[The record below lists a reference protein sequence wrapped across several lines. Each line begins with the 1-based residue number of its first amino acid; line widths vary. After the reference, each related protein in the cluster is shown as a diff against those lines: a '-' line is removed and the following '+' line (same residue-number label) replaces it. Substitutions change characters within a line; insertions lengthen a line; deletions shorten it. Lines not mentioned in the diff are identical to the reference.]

1 LAVIKNI
8 IQTQFTSTGA
18 DKVNKDTDRINR
30 SQTRLG
36 QSSASAGRAFAAQ
49 SQGLGGLVAAYAGAA
64 ATIFALQQ
72 AFSALSKAA
81 QSDAIIQGTKTLA
94 AEIGQSG
101 PRILKSIKDITEGQV
116 TLTEAAQ
123 NANIAL
129 SAGFNT
135 RQIEGFTTVAL
146 KASRALGR
154 DFTDSLQRITR
165 GVAKLEPELLDELG
179 IFTRIEPAVQK
190 YARQLGVS
198 ANSLNEFQR
207 RQAFANAA
215 IEEGLRKFGAI
226 DTTAPSTQKS
236 LEQLRVQVEELG
248 IALAKLLVNVL
259 LPIVNFFKNDFGNT
273 LLLFGGILTLVFSK
287 GSQVVGGFV
296 NDSLK
301 DLTKL
306 SEFLADKNKF
316 DVSALSN
323 LRETVG
329 QKREKGGYI
338 IRATPLKGQDAEQA
352 KRFKEA
358 LDLQRGGAI
367 QTISQLNKVNL
378 AYKEQQKFLEATKKT
393 GSQSYQALTAA
404 ISANS
409 LALEKADVKSR
420 AFIGTANLLRGA
432 ASGLTIAF
440 SLLSKTLGVIGLV
453 VTAAQLALQLFGIDA
468 IGWLTEK
475 ISKLFEASKNLET
488 GFTGAAAAAA
498 GGSAKLTE
506 SLKALGATAE
516 DLEKLPDSL
525 KTLRKEIEDT
535 AESNALRASG
545 FIENFGTV
553 ADQVAAEIDLLGAA
567 NEKIAEL
574 NATIAETTDPAQL
587 DGLRQQLTLV
597 TAIADAYKK
606 YGAEYYLVIGEL
618 AAQTGLSAEKVA
630 TSITDTTLGVI
641 QKSSERFAVFGQQV
655 QKLGEDFSLAG
666 LNAEQRRLV
675 EAGILSVSTIN
686 DLNEAIKAGSINSQ
700 QLGSSIGGLESQLQI
715 ANEAFVKQNALLR
728 DSTALAQMSDE
739 EILKIKSANI
749 QLSTSI
755 NSILDEIR
763 VFKEIESSLLA
774 LEKTY
779 KGITSTFSK
788 EIGLIDTAPFQ
799 GIIDIEGKI
808 VTNQQEQIA
817 NQNELI
823 ETTLLRTAESA
834 KLIGNEQAI
843 NALVKER
850 QLNFDDERKLR
861 ATINAE
867 AELYN
872 KTLQAAIGRF
882 VDQTI
887 AAANLTEE
895 LRKQT
900 QELRNQNAIAQL
912 SNRLQNQQALAQRA
926 SLESTFSQNRLS
938 ANIAKLQAQQAL
950 EQAKAS
956 KGGVSAAKQ
965 QLEIQQSQLQTA
977 RELSRI
983 ELGIA
988 QTRAQ
993 ARVEEAKITRE
1004 AFAED
1009 DLFGIAALAE
1019 VFRAEKEL
1027 FQLQKAEAEVN
1038 YSRELELIA
1047 VEKQIAEQ
1055 NLKSSGAS
1063 IAAIERQLEL
1073 ELQIFDEQA
1082 KLEKAKLD
1090 ASADELRRQR
1100 EILETQKT
1108 IQRAEANTQKA
1119 ALEAQIA
1126 KIRSDNSYLTN
1137 LQTLNNEFLKG
1148 YSDVIRQAL
1157 TAQGVD
1163 ASLVKKV
1170 DYKPDTK
1177 VFTEALAEITKLE
1190 SAMINLYG
1198 PEGTVFKG
1206 IEQAF
1211 EIQSGNISAQISD
1224 LQKQRTE
1231 LDALND
1237 IRRQT
1242 IQAQAEAEKAGG
1254 QEKIAEYQKTLNELQ
1269 VREAQA
1275 NAEILKAREE
1285 LARKEADLIL
1295 NLVKEITKT
1304 ISSVVT
1310 SSKQAGVNRLLQEE
1324 ALLKNI
1330 LESQT
1335 QDLTDVQNKYSEALE
1350 KEISLREKVTS
1361 ATESLLASQQSYF
1374 DSLVGANAQDIR
1386 SAGTNYLKQLQEQQ
1400 QATLELSRASGQRAA
1415 TEQSLASLTQ
1425 SQAVL
1430 QASLQ
1435 KVTTERIAKEEE
1447 LAEIQKVLGAIT
1459 DIANGKLKA
1468 FVKTIASLASLGGS
1482 GGIQNL
1488 FSMDTLKNVFFEVTG
1503 INDLK
1508 RSFGEF
1514 AKSSVGLQN
1523 AGASLAKSST
1533 QLASTA
1539 ETLSASAV
1547 GSAAG
1552 TVAGTTAGTT
1562 TAAVPAA
1569 SMSTFASVALS
1580 AIQGAFIGNFIGKL
1594 TGDTSLASTIGGA
1607 IGFGVATLF
1616 KGTAFVAKVSAAIS
1630 TTVGS
1635 TAIAAFATPLIF
1647 AAIGAL
1653 IIGALFGKRPKPTAD
1668 VKGKITG
1675 EGYQGL
1681 ETVSRDLSAENV
1693 AAIEDIPTQVFGN
1706 LITGLKSAGIRLA
1719 DEIDVQVR
1727 FYKGNFEKVGL
1738 AFKSGF
1744 KALENVGK
1752 EAQAVSD
1759 ELVKQFFQGVTIQRN
1774 DAGAVTFRSLV
1785 VDALTP
1791 NAADL
1796 QQALDVFAEIQDI
1809 NQKTQERFLAGLEFA
1824 QEFSATLAKITA
1836 NVPNIANIYAEI
1848 DRVAAA
1854 NASNVSAYYN
1864 QLREET
1870 VKYFGESS
1878 DQTDRLVTS
1887 FKQYALASV
1896 GVIESSRG
1904 MFENL
1909 QDVSKELN
1917 AGAIA
1922 VRNVVARVRAMSSV
1936 FTELGMTAGETAAAI
1951 RAGINAEIGNLI
1963 SASAEALRDAV
1974 EAFELGP
1981 ELKNLKN
1988 VIEGGTQAV
1997 KDWKGIITELNAV
2010 PEIEPGRIA
2019 EANQA
2024 LQDAIKVN
2032 EYAIQESIL
2041 TLTKEQLKAVI
2052 AADGYGSA
2060 IAETAAEQRLAI
2072 LREQDRT
2079 KALQQFAKATRN
2091 FAAGLERIN
2100 SSIIA
2105 TVGIG
2110 AVPLQDLM
2118 TAMNDAK
2125 FGNAAQSINS
2135 YLQSIT
2141 RGENIVDNFKDAIDT
2156 LNNEFG
2162 DNEDKIMEFAQSLD
2176 VLQDA
2181 TIQTIDI
2188 VYDLVVAYEDTVR
2201 QISDAFNQSKDAVLS
2216 TIKDLGS
2223 EIISLT
2229 SNISDQTSEILGIY
2243 DDTLATVAESGNE
2256 LYDLRDTAKDA
2267 FEVAAKAVKEF
2278 EKTNKLSGKSSS
2290 LLRQEISA
2298 VEAEIA
2304 SLVSAENLDFSGF
2317 LQLSDLTS
2325 KQSALKRELSSVVDV
2340 EAEYEQLLGDRTQ
2353 AIEDLAF
2360 VEASI
2365 ASLTGSL
2372 IDTRRKESD
2381 IIKKT
2386 QDAVVT
2392 FNQAQNDLQDI
2403 TELLAESN
2411 FNLNQVRT
2419 DEESVVN
2426 KVREALSSYN
2436 KDLEALTVNLEAIG
2450 GESGAALRSAFIQ
2463 AAAGNAEIIFATLE
2477 EAAREA
2483 KIEEAIAN
2491 ASAAFTQLQA
2501 LAAQVEEFF
2510 TPVETVF
2517 DGLEEISVGLT
2528 DNFRNFNE
2536 DLVKYLDVDG
2546 LSQFYGEGGIF
2557 SQFRESLLSTLKTD
2571 GFDILTAPGGP
2582 LDNFNVNLGLITG
2595 ALTTLTEAGNIL
2607 DVSIQTATTSF
2618 GTFVAAVGT
2627 DLDRLTAGY
2636 VGLATV
2642 GQNLSDTAP
2651 ENLNLYAEGIGNIN
2665 AVLEEGGSLSVLFE
2679 ASDAL
2684 TSLYTSVDVID
2695 SLLNEINFEVSAQT
2709 AKDQIVS
2716 AVNVINSTLNDVSL
2730 SISAAGTA
2738 NNITASINTIDS
2750 TLKSVDLGVAATE
2763 AVDAIT
2769 LAVNTLNST
2778 IEEVDLSA
2786 AADNMVKVIN
2796 AAVNLLD
2803 STISNVDLSI
2813 SAETMIENVESSIQ
2827 EVKDTLGGVVL
2838 ETSTAIAIGAINASV
2853 DSVNSALDS
2862 VDFSVKTGEAQA
2874 AIASIDTTLNNS
2886 LAGVSFTTNLEEAAA
2901 DIANIQNTLNSTLGD
2916 YEVQTKLTE
2925 ATDKLEAVKTQLNA
2939 KLNSYDFS
2947 NALTGATTLV
2957 DGIDDALNNS
2967 LNSLNVN
2974 TATSVFD
2981 SLVEAIS
2988 GTSTDNVKKFSE
3000 AIFAFSDL
3008 TTEISNTNGLATAL
3022 SELAAENSNV
3032 SALTDRFSTLKSEI
3046 DRLTGNTGVQALKD
3060 TLSTISTDL
3069 ADAWDNIRLN
3079 TAAIKITAQTG
3090 PISVSTS
3097 GGITSSQADDL
3108 VKYAKKYPKI
3118 EGVPY
3123 SANSGTLTLAEG
3135 GPVKGPGNATS
3146 DSIPAQLSNGE
3157 YVIRAATVSK
3167 LGQDFLNTLNTT
3179 GSLDSALSMLGRN
3192 GDTNVAHLTKKEMD
3206 HLKKLGGSGSRN
3218 PKTGLF
3224 EFFNKDAGALGRFF
3238 AKQEADLLWNTYGSK
3253 MLADSS
3259 GIKSYSIGRYGEKRQ
3274 GMPEI
3279 YDISAT
3285 TPFAVSDQETM
3296 DLDVSSWQTVGE
3308 NALFSPADR
3317 GSLKT
3322 SQAAALLLANE
3333 MLVARKSSPLKG
3345 IRSKYAQGKKNIDYA
3360 NRNFID
3366 ANLGKGYPGSSEGH
3380 WAPAWNQ
3387 NLAVHPNI
3395 GYNPGYTDVGKVDVS
3410 SKNGGW
3416 AARFAQALSGS
3427 VSKVLNSS
3435 STYSLGT
3442 MISKDVIRDSID
3454 KLNEA
3459 YPNFTDFYMLNKTK
3473 GKMPALTSSGKNPMD
3488 KIKELSALD
3497 NSGSSGD
3504 SDSDNYVGSNNVY
3517 LGPSVVDSA
3526 GRGYGSVYGDPNT
3539 WAGPTYVDSFHGWST
3554 GGAVKGR
3561 DSIPGMLEP
3570 GEFVLRKA
3578 AVERMGLDSAYKL
3591 NATGDMGGETNVEV
3605 NITNNGT
3612 PVNVSG
3618 SPQIRRENGKLV
3630 LDIILED
3637 IRNNGPIRQQI
3648 RSIR

>member
-18 DKVNKDTDRINR
+18 DRVTKDTDRINR

-81 QSDAIIQGTKTLA
+81 QSEAIIQGTKTLA

-248 IALAKLLVNVL
+248 TALAKLLVNVL
-259 LPIVNFFKNDFGNT
+259 LPLVNFFKNDFGNT
-273 LLLFGGILTLVFSK
+273 LLLFGGLLTLVFSK

-301 DLTKL
+301 DLTRL
-306 SEFLADKNKF
+306 SEYLADKNNF
-316 DVSALSN
+316 DTAVLTGLTTNIRKDIAEGGL
-323 LRETVG
+323 
-329 QKREKGGYI
+329 KG
-338 IRATPLKGQDAEQA
+338 IRTSPLKGQDAEQA

-358 LDLQRGGAI
+358 LDLQRAGAI
-367 QTISQLNKVNL
+367 QTISQLNQVNL

-393 GSQSYQALTAA
+393 GSQTYQNLTTA

-420 AFIGTANLLRGA
+420 AFISTSNLLRGA

-453 VTAAQLALQLFGIDA
+453 VTAAQLGLQIFGIDA

-475 ISKLFEASKNLET
+475 INKLFEASKNLET

-516 DLEKLPDSL
+516 DLEKVSDQL
-525 KTLRKEIEDT
+525 KVLRNDIERAARTDAVRTL
-535 AESNALRASG
+535 G
-545 FIENFGTV
+545 VIENLAIIFSGKI
-553 ADQVAAEIDLLGAA
+553 AAEIDYLGAA
-567 NEKIAEL
+567 NEKIAEI
-574 NATIAETTDPAQL
+574 NATIAETTDPTQL

-641 QKSSERFAVFGQQV
+641 QKSSAQFSVLGQQI
-655 QKLGEDFSLAG
+655 QKIGDGFSLAG

-715 ANEAFVKQNALLR
+715 ANEAFAKQNIILA
-728 DSTALAQMSDE
+728 DQSALAQMSSDE
-739 EILKIKSANI
+739 IAN
-749 QLSTSI
+749 LSLANARLGTSI
-755 NSILDEIR
+755 AAISNEIR
-763 VFKEIESSLLA
+763 VFKEIEASLIA

-788 EIGLIDTAPFQ
+788 EIGLIDTASFQ
-799 GIIDIEGKI
+799 GIINAEGAI
-808 VTNQQEQIA
+808 VANQEQQIA
-817 NQNELI
+817 NQNTLI
-823 ETTLLRTAESA
+823 DATLRRTVLSA
-834 KLIGNEQAI
+834 NIIGDERAI
-843 NALVKER
+843 NTIVVGRRLDLEAEL
-850 QLNFDDERKLR
+850 KLR
-861 ATINAE
+861 GKINDE

-872 KTLQAAIGRF
+872 KTLQAAVGRF
-882 VDQTI
+882 IDQTI
-887 AAANLTEE
+887 AAANLTVE
-895 LRKQT
+895 LQKQT

-912 SNRLQNQQALAQRA
+912 SNILQNQQALAQRA

-956 KGGVSAAKQ
+956 KGGVNAAKQ

-977 RELSRI
+977 RELARI

-993 ARVEEAKITRE
+993 ARVEEAKTTRE

-1063 IAAIERQLEL
+1063 VAAIERQLEL

-1090 ASADELRRQR
+1090 ASVADLGRQL

-1119 ALEAQIA
+1119 ALEAQVA

-1137 LQTLNNEFLKG
+1137 LQTVNNEFLKG
-1148 YSDVIRQAL
+1148 YSDVIKQAL
-1157 TAQGVD
+1157 IAQGVD
-1163 ASLVKKV
+1163 ASLVKNIT
-1170 DYKPDTK
+1170 YKPDTK
-1177 VFTEALAEITKLE
+1177 VFEAATAEIANLE
-1190 SAMINLYG
+1190 SAISNLYG

-1211 EIQSGNISAQISD
+1211 EIQSGNIAVQISD

-1242 IQAQAEAEKAGG
+1242 IQAQAEAEKSGG
-1254 QEKIAEYQKTLNELQ
+1254 QERVAEYQKTLNELT

-1330 LESQT
+1330 LEAQT
-1335 QDLTDVQNKYSEALE
+1335 QDLTDIQNKYSEALE

-1374 DSLVGANAQDIR
+1374 DSLVGSNAQDIR

-1415 TEQSLASLTQ
+1415 AEQSLASLTQ

-1468 FVKTIASLASLGGS
+1468 FIKTIASLASLGGS

-1523 AGASLAKSST
+1523 AGANLAKSST

-1539 ETLSASAV
+1539 ETLSASAA

-1562 TAAVPAA
+1562 TVAVPAA
-1569 SMSTFASVALS
+1569 TGPATFASTALS
-1580 AIQGAFIGNFIGKL
+1580 ALQGAFIGNFIGKL

-1607 IGFGVATLF
+1607 LGAGFATIF
-1616 KGTAFVAKVSAAIS
+1616 KGTAFVTKVAGAIS
-1630 TTVGS
+1630 TTIGS
-1635 TAIAAFATPLIF
+1635 TAIATFATPLIF

-1653 IIGALFGKRPKPTAD
+1653 IIGGLFGKRPKPTAD
-1668 VKGKITG
+1668 VKGKLTG

-1744 KALENVGK
+1744 QALENVGK
-1752 EAQAVSD
+1752 EAQDVSD
-1759 ELVKQFFQGVTIQRN
+1759 ALVRQFFQGVTIQRN

-1796 QQALDVFAEIQDI
+1796 QQAIDVFSEIQDI

-1836 NVPNIANIYAEI
+1836 NVPNIATIYAEI
-1848 DRVAAA
+1848 DRAAAA
-1854 NASNVSAYYN
+1854 NASNVSAYYK

-1878 DQTDRLVTS
+1878 DQTDRLVES

-1951 RAGINAEIGNLI
+1951 RVGINAEIGNLI

-1981 ELKNLKN
+1981 ELKNLKDT
-1988 VIEGGTQAV
+1988 IEGGTQAV

-2010 PEIEPGRIA
+2010 PEIEPARIA

-2052 AADGYGSA
+2052 SADGYGSA
-2060 IAETAAEQRLAI
+2060 IAETAAEQRLAV

-2135 YLQSIT
+2135 YLQSIA
-2141 RGENIVDNFKDAIDT
+2141 RGENIVDNFRGAINT

-2256 LYDLRDTAKDA
+2256 LYDLRDAAKDA

-2298 VEAEIA
+2298 IEAEIA

-2386 QDAVVT
+2386 QDAIVT

-2450 GESGAALRSAFIQ
+2450 GESGAALRDAFIQ

-2684 TSLYTSVDVID
+2684 TSLYTSVDIID
-2695 SLLNEINFEVSAQT
+2695 SLLNEINFEVSAQS

-2716 AVNVINSTLNDVSL
+2716 AVDIINSTLNDVSL

-2738 NNITASINTIDS
+2738 NNIAASIDTVDS
-2750 TLKSVDLGVAATE
+2750 TLKSVDLGVAAAD
-2763 AVDAIT
+2763 AVEAIT

-2796 AAVNLLD
+2796 AAVTLLD

-2838 ETSTAIAIGAINASV
+2838 ETSTAIAIGSINASV

-2862 VDFSVKTGEAQA
+2862 IDFSVKTGEAQA
-2874 AIASIDTTLNNS
+2874 AIASIDTTLNS
-2886 LAGVSFTTNLEEAAA
+2886 ELAGVSFTTNLEEAAA

-2925 ATDKLEAVKTQLNA
+2925 ATDKLEAIKTQLNA
-2939 KLNSYDFS
+2939 KLSSYDFAS
-2947 NALTGATTLV
+2947 ALTGATTLI
-2957 DGIDDALNNS
+2957 DGIDNSLNTS

-2974 TATSVFD
+2974 QVTSVFD

-2988 GTSTDNVKKFSE
+2988 GNSTDSVKKFSD

-3022 SELAAENSNV
+3022 SELAGDNSNI

-3046 DRLTGNTGVQALKD
+3046 DRLTGNTGIQALKN

-3069 ADAWDNIRLN
+3069 AAAWNNVRLN
-3079 TAAIKITAQTG
+3079 TSAITVRATVG
-3090 PISVSTS
+3090 EVYASVTN
-3097 GGITSSQADDL
+3097 GITSAQAAEL
-3108 VKYAKKYPKI
+3108 VKYAKQYPTI
-3118 EGVPY
+3118 SGVTYGRPG
-3123 SANSGTLTLAEG
+3123 NFLAEG
-3135 GPVKGPGNATS
+3135 GPVKGPGTSTS

-3157 YVIRAATVSK
+3157 YVLRAAAVSK
-3167 LGQDFLNTLNTT
+3167 LGQDFLNTLNKT
-3179 GSLDSALSMLGRN
+3179 GDLSQAVSSMGRY
-3192 GDTNVAHLTKKEMD
+3192 GDTMLAHITPAEARLLT
-3206 HLKKLGGSGSRN
+3206 KLGGSGTEN
-3218 PKTGLF
+3218 PQSGLK

-3238 AKQEADLLWNTYGSK
+3238 ARQEANLLWDTYGSSI
-3253 MLADSS
+3253 AQDAYAVRSS
-3259 GIKSYSIGRYGEKRQ
+3259 STKDNFGRPEMYEFTTSSSNPFRLSRTETVDDIGG
-3274 GMPEI
+3274 
-3279 YDISAT
+3279 T
-3285 TPFAVSDQETM
+3285 TAQ
-3296 DLDVSSWQTVGE
+3296 
-3308 NALFSPADR
+3308 NALFDSTGR
-3317 GSLKT
+3317 SILQN
-3322 SQAAALLLANE
+3322 SQASVMLSLNE
-3333 MLVARKSSPLKG
+3333 MLKARSGPLVTG
-3345 IRSKYAQGKKNIDYA
+3345 LRSKYGQDKKPGNWSDVIPYRD
-3360 NRNFID
+3360 RNFID
-3366 ANLGKGYPGSSEGH
+3366 ANMGSGYPG
-3380 WAPAWNQ
+3380 APGEWKNPANSK
-3387 NLAVHPNI
+3387 NLGYWPDI
-3395 GYNPGYTDVGKVDVS
+3395 GFHPGYRAFGRVAGNALGNIDAE
-3410 SKNGGW
+3410 NGGYP
-3416 AARFAQALSGS
+3416 ARFPQALTNAIDR
-3427 VSKVLNSS
+3427 VLGEPSS
-3435 STYSLGT
+3435 YSLGT
-3442 MISKDVIRDSID
+3442 QMSKDTIRNAID
-3454 KLNEA
+3454 KLNASED
-3459 YPNFTDFYMLNKTK
+3459 YKNFADFYMLDKTR
-3473 GKMPALTSSGKNPMD
+3473 GSPPAFSSGG
-3488 KIKELSALD
+3488 L
-3497 NSGSSGD
+3497 
-3504 SDSDNYVGSNNVY
+3504 
-3517 LGPSVVDSA
+3517 
-3526 GRGYGSVYGDPNT
+3526 
-3539 WAGPTYVDSFHGWST
+3539 
-3554 GGAVKGR
+3554 VKGR
-3561 DSIPGMLEP
+3561 DSEMSALEP